1 MGKVAGGLATYSKYQ
16 PKEVMRYQLPGA
28 FPFPKNVYMLDR
40 CLLVQRY
47 DLSSGK
53 QMLVVNLHNS
63 AYDNTGKLKAQEMAY
78 LKNFIT
84 QEYEKGN
91 YVIVGGDWN
100 QNPPGFDNNTFSRNL
115 KETYPQTAVMADF
128 MPADWKWA
136 FDATTASNRNLV
148 TAYDK
153 DKTFTTLIDFFL
165 LSPNVDLVSVKG
177 AHVGFQFSDHQPVKL
192 QVKLR

>member
-1 MGKVAGGLATYSKYQ
+1 
-16 PKEVMRYQLPGA
+16 
-28 FPFPKNVYMLDR
+28 MLDR